1 MEKDYSEVT
10 LEEMDGFNFL
20 ALICDGDKKKIIAEV
35 ETK

>member
-10 LEEMDGFNFL
+10 LEEMYGFNFI

>member
-10 LEEMDGFNFL
+10 LEELDGFNFI
-20 ALICDGDKKKIIAEV
+20 ALICDGDKKKIVAEV